1 MGNHS
6 EVRIIAVPGM
16 PEVSEGDDL
25 ASLIV
30 SAVRSASLEVAD
42 GDVFV
47 VAQKVVS
54 KSEGRL
60 MRLDLVKPS
69 PLARQWAA
77 AYDKDAR
84 MVEVV
89 LRESDRI
96 VRMDRGVIICQTH
109 HGFICANA
117 GVDASNVQEGFVT
130 LLPEDTDASA
140 QRLRRSL
147 ERSLGVQLAV
157 IISDTFGRPW
167 RKGLVNVALG
177 VAGLAPIIDYRGR
190 TDWCGRQLRV
200 TEIAVADELASAA
213 ELVMGKAEG
222 VPVVIIRGF
231 KYDQAEGTGRDLIRP
246 PEQDLFR

>member
-1 MGNHS
+1 MKS
-6 EVRIIAVPGM
+6 RAEIRVIAVPGM
-16 PEVSEGDDL
+16 PEVRAGDDL

-30 SAVRSASLEVAD
+30 AALRGASLEVFD

-60 MRLDLVKPS
+60 ARLDLIEPS

-77 AYDKDAR
+77 LYEKDAR
-84 MVEVV
+84 VVEVV
-89 LRESDRI
+89 LRESSRI
-96 VRMDRGVIICQTH
+96 VRMDRGVLICQTR

-117 GVDASNVQEGFVT
+117 GVDASNVPEGFVA
-130 LLPEDTDASA
+130 LLPEDADASA
-140 QRLRRSL
+140 QRLRSLL
-147 ERSLGVQLAV
+147 ERALGAQLAV

-167 RKGLVNVALG
+167 RQGLVNVALG

-213 ELVMGKAEG
+213 ELVMGKTEG
-222 VPVVIIRGF
+222 VPVAIIRGF